1 MLELENQ
8 KLKNVIKKRYFLA
21 HFYLLFYIFS
31 SLADFCPLAF
41 LFCGRGLRFCW
52 YWHPRIVTRPRIFLF
67 LCNAWGFTGAVA
79 VPVVSFWW
87 MFMNT
92 VRRLSVLLDVL
103 QITDFFRFRSYT
115 WLDGPILRRFEVCM
129 CFRLLIIIEMIL
141 RASPGLPGGG
151 LVVSLSL
158 SLRYISG
165 GSKHELSINAS
176 LIWLKKKQKN
186 GVNLTN
192 RAACESDK

>member
-1 MLELENQ
+1 ML
-8 KLKNVIKKRYFLA
+8 
-21 HFYLLFYIFS
+21 YLVLWRIFAPS
-31 SLADFCPLAF
+31 PFCFVGGGCFFVSIDTLV
-41 LFCGRGLRFCW
+41 LLRGREF
-52 YWHPRIVTRPRIFLF
+52 FLF

-176 LIWLKKKQKN
+176 LIWSKKKSWC
-186 GVNLTN
+186 VFEN
-192 RAACESDK
+192 RCRRGIVAK